1 MLFSFLMELK
11 ELNNTG
17 IKIPVIGMG
26 TWEIGGRFSPDYS
39 MDEHYIEILREGI
52 KLGMSLIDTAEM
64 YGAGHSEEIVGE
76 AIKIFPRESVFIVT
90 KVLPENLKYKDLIN
104 AAHKSL
110 KRLKTDYIDLYL
122 IHAPNPKI
130 PIKETMKAMEKLVE
144 EKIVKFIGVSNFN
157 VYQMEE
163 ARAHLSNTDIVV
175 NQVEY
180 HLLYRKAEK
189 DVLPYSIK
197 NKITLM
203 AYSPLARGLLAKNEF
218 LKKIGE
224 KYKKT
229 AAQVALNWLIQKE
242 TVVAIPKAGNLKHLT
257 ENAQAC
263 GFRLSKEDI
272 LEIEKYFS
280 YPYF

>member
-1 MLFSFLMELK
+1 MDLK

-17 IKIPVIGMG
+17 IKIPAIGMG

-39 MDEHYIEILREGI
+39 MDEYYIEILREGI

-76 AIKIFPRESVFIVT
+76 AIKIFPRESIFIVT

-104 AAHKSL
+104 AAYKSL

-130 PIKETMKAMEKLVE
+130 PIKETMEAMEKLVE

-163 ARAHLSNTDIVV
+163 ARACLSNIDIVV

-180 HLLYRKAEK
+180 HLLYRKVEK
-189 DVLPYSIK
+189 EVLPYCIK

-242 TVVAIPKAGNLKHLT
+242 MVVAIPKAGNLKHLI
-257 ENAQAC
+257 ENAQTC
-263 GFRLSKEDI
+263 DFRLSEEDI
-272 LEIEKYFS
+272 WEIEKQFLYSYYF
-280 YPYF
+280 

>member
-1 MLFSFLMELK
+1 MKLK

-17 IKIPVIGMG
+17 IKIPAIGMG
-26 TWEIGGRFSPDYS
+26 TWEIGGRLSPDYS
-39 MDEHYIEILREGI
+39 MDEYYIKILREGI
-52 KLGMSLIDTAEM
+52 KLGMYLIDTAEM

-76 AIKIFPRESVFIVT
+76 AIKIFPRENVFIVT

-104 AAHKSL
+104 SAYESL

-157 VYQMEE
+157 VYQMEK
-163 ARAHLSNTDIVV
+163 ARSYLRKTEIVV

-180 HLLYRKAEK
+180 HLLYREVEK
-189 DVLPYSIK
+189 DILPYSIK

-203 AYSPLARGLLAKNEF
+203 AYSPLARGLLPKNKF

-229 AAQVALNWLIQKE
+229 AAQIALNWLIQKE
-242 TVVAIPKAGNLKHLT
+242 MVVAIPKTKNLKHLI
-257 ENAQAC
+257 ENAQASDFC
-263 GFRLSKEDI
+263 LSEEDI

-280 YPYF
+280 YC